1 LKKAVIL
8 SDKTGSVKNG
18 RSMPE
23 TIRAFIAI
31 EPPALLAAHLGRLQ
45 EKLKASGLKIG
56 WVRPANI
63 HLTVRFLGDIPAADV
78 EKIRQALAEPLWQLA
93 PVKISLKG
101 LGTFPGGG
109 RPRVVWAGTG
119 EGREALGVLKQLVE
133 ERLAGCGYERET
145 RPFRAHLTLGRIR
158 GAVSST
164 ALTQAIDAFG
174 DFETP
179 AETVDRVTFYKSDLK
194 PQGAVYTR
202 LAEFRLGAGAAETVR

>member
-1 LKKAVIL
+1 
-8 SDKTGSVKNG
+8 
-18 RSMPE
+18 MPE
-23 TIRAFIAI
+23 TIRAFIAV

-56 WVRPANI
+56 WVRPASI
-63 HLTVRFLGDIPAADV
+63 HLTVRFLGDIPAGQV
-78 EKIRQALAEPLWQLA
+78 ETIRQALAEPLGQLG

-119 EGREALGVLKQLVE
+119 EGREALGALKQLVD

-158 GAVSST
+158 GAVSAT
-164 ALTQAIDAFG
+164 ALAQALGAFG
-174 DFETP
+174 DFETST
-179 AETVDRVTFYKSDLK
+179 ETVDRVTFFKSELK
-194 PQGAVYTR
+194 PQGAVHTR
-202 LAEFRLGAGAAETVR
+202 LAEFRLGAGTAGTVR